1 MYPRFDVC
9 LYIRTFTPPSFKPYV
24 NLAPQPAME
33 PKTIEQEA
41 IVRLLGSSRSQVE
54 WDKRV
59 KTILT
64 VHCQN
69 KLPRFWV
76 DLVIKSDLYFR
87 TRQKW
92 IHRRLNSR

>member
-1 MYPRFDVC
+1 M
-9 LYIRTFTPPSFKPYV
+9 K
-24 NLAPQPAME
+24 
-33 PKTIEQEA
+33 PKTLEQEA

-76 DLVIKSDLYFR
+76 DLVIKSDLHFR

-92 IHRRLNSR
+92 IHHRLNSR